1 MSANFHIADRRGLG
15 LLRFAQSTIGTL
27 FAPAYRAAFNSR
39 RRRYLAR
46 RAPVAGAPVIA
57 VGNIAMG
64 GSGKTPVCCALYA
77 AARKAKRRG
86 AIVLK
91 LGKDRRNYL
100 DELLI
105 YASRLT
111 TMDAAPPRVK
121 HDEQSVVADLPSGVV
136 CAHTNKMGGIKAMAA
151 RKDVDFVIVDDAHQL
166 YSLQPALSICLLHPD
181 DLKDRLFPRG
191 MLREELEAA
200 GRADFALMR
209 EDGSSGSA
217 PAEMHGTFGLEERA
231 VLPVADLIAP
241 WIEMGSGER
250 VSEGCGPLGAG
261 VAFAGIGR
269 PESFE
274 ESLKKLQVQLKAAAR
289 FPDHHEYSAAD
300 LHWLR
305 KLGSDTGAGHFI
317 TTEKDGC
324 RLLPLMLRARYAQGY
339 NVCWPAGLL
348 PQPTVYLPNLIVALE
363 EIWPRMFFARVNA
376 SLPDELVSRF
386 LEAIGASGAPTVGIN
401 T

>member
-1 MSANFHIADRRGLG
+1 MEANFHIADRRGLG
-15 LLRFAQSTIGTL
+15 RLRLAQSTVGAL
-27 FAPAYRAAFNSR
+27 LDPAYRVAFNSR
-39 RRRYLAR
+39 RRRYLSM
-46 RAPVAGAPVIA
+46 RAPVTGAPVVA

-77 AARKAKRRG
+77 VARKAKRRG

-91 LGKDRRNYL
+91 LGKDRRHYL

-111 TMDAAPPRVK
+111 TMDAEPPRVK
-121 HDEQSVVADLPSGVV
+121 HDEQSIVAELPSGVV
-136 CAHTNKMGGIKAMAA
+136 CAHTNKMAGIKAMAA
-151 RKDVDFVIVDDAHQL
+151 REDVDFVIVDDAHQL

-181 DLKDRLFPRG
+181 DAKERLFPRG
-191 MLREELEAA
+191 LLREEIKAA
-200 GRADFALMR
+200 GRADFVLVR
-209 EDGSSGSA
+209 EDGFSGNL
-217 PAEMHGTFGLEERA
+217 PVETHGMFSLEERA
-231 VLPVADLIAP
+231 VLPVAELLTP
-241 WIEMGSGER
+241 WVEMGSTER
-250 VSEGCGPLGAG
+250 MNGGAQPHGSG

-274 ESLKKLQVQLKAAAR
+274 ESLKKLGMQLAVAAR

-305 KLGSDTGAGHFI
+305 KLGSDTGAGYFI

-348 PQPTVYLPNLIVALE
+348 PQPSVYLPNFIVALE

-386 LEAIGASGAPTVGIN
+386 LEAIGAPGLPEMA
-401 T
+401 

>member
-1 MSANFHIADRRGLG
+1 MEANFHIADRRGLG
-15 LLRFAQSTIGTL
+15 LLRFAQSTVGTL
-27 FAPAYRAAFNSR
+27 FAPPYRAAFNSR
-39 RRRYLAR
+39 RRRYLAAR
-46 RAPVAGAPVIA
+46 TQVAGAPVIA

-77 AARKAKRRG
+77 AARKTKRRG

-91 LGKDRRNYL
+91 LSKDRRHFL

-121 HDEQSVVADLPSGVV
+121 HDEQSIVANLPSGVV
-136 CAHTNKMGGIKAMAA
+136 CAHTNKMAGIKAMAA
-151 RKDVDFVIVDDAHQL
+151 REDVDFVIVDDAHQL
-166 YSLQPALSICLLHPD
+166 YSLQPALSICLLHPA

-191 MLREELEAA
+191 MLREEIEAA
-200 GRADFALMR
+200 SRADYVLMR
-209 EDGSSGSA
+209 EDGSSGNL
-217 PAEMHGTFGLEERA
+217 PVETHGTFRLEERA
-231 VLPVADLIAP
+231 VLPVADLMTP
-241 WIEMGSGER
+241 WVEMGSGER
-250 VSEGCGPLGAG
+250 ISEGYGPRGSG

-274 ESLKKLQVQLKAAAR
+274 ESLKKMGMQLAVAAR

-363 EIWPRMFFARVNA
+363 EMWPKMFFARVNA
-376 SLPDELVSRF
+376 SLPDELASRF
-386 LEAIGASGAPTVGIN
+386 LEVIGAPGAGA
-401 T
+401 